1 MLRCVRKEGKMF
13 FAFGSKN
20 ASFIHSKL
28 NQCKY
33 KCCSHRSTS
42 YIDGK
47 VKNILQGM
55 DKVYRVKSNSQVTI
69 FFTKVITRILSLF
82 HSYLFKLHH
91 CLLSFGFALFS
102 FVNLLLSFV
111 ILYIFKYCKN
121 YSSLKG
127 KVSTRYDFVTGLR

>member
-1 MLRCVRKEGKMF
+1 MLRCVRKERKVF

-20 ASFIHSKL
+20 VSFVHNKA
-28 NQCKY
+28 NQYKY
-33 KCCSHRSTS
+33 KCCSHQSTS
-42 YIDGK
+42 YVDGK
-47 VKNILQGM
+47 VKIYYKVWT
-55 DKVYRVKSNSQVTI
+55 KVYRVQSNSQVTI

-91 CLLSFGFALFS
+91 YLVSFGFALFS

-111 ILYIFKYCKN
+111 IMYIFKYCKN
-121 YSSLKG
+121 YSSSKG